1 MNNASDSNVAPAH
14 TAAPAALSFPRT
26 MLFVSGER
34 AERFDKAMAAGAD
47 VVCIDL
53 EDAVAPTLKDEA
65 RRAVLQWL
73 SAQGARAAHQRPE
86 LALRVNG
93 VRTLHG
99 LKDIL
104 ALADARIRLDWLLV
118 PKTECETEI
127 ACIDAWLGP
136 ARAPTV
142 ALIETPLG
150 IERAAR
156 IAAAGGSLAALML
169 GGADLS
175 AELDAQFGWA
185 GLAYARGR
193 LVNAAKSAGL
203 QAWDVPH
210 IALDDTEGLAQET
223 RDCIALGF
231 NCKTAIHPRQIPTI
245 HEAFVPP
252 ADQVDWARALLAE
265 PASATAG
272 GAFLFRGRMV
282 DAPVLRKARRIA
294 TLAAASPSST
304 PRT

>member
-1 MNNASDSNVAPAH
+1 MSNHSTFSTASIGVA
-14 TAAPAALSFPRT
+14 TGAPISVPRS
-26 MLFVSGER
+26 MLFVSGEKP
-34 AERFDKAMAAGAD
+34 ERFDKAMAAGAD

-65 RRAVLQWL
+65 RKAVLEWL
-73 SAQGARAAHQRPE
+73 SSHAARGGDGRSE
-86 LALRVNG
+86 LAVRING

-104 ALADARIRLDWLLV
+104 AIAEANIRLDWLLL

-127 ACIDAWLGP
+127 ACIDAWLGLNKVP
-136 ARAPTV
+136 VV

-150 IERAAR
+150 IERASR

-175 AELDAQFGWA
+175 AELDAQFDWA

-193 LVNAAKSAGL
+193 LVNAAKSTGL

-210 IALDDTEGLAQET
+210 IHLDDSDGLSMET
-223 RDCIALGF
+223 RACIALGF
-231 NCKTAIHPRQIPTI
+231 NCKTAIHPRQISTI
-245 HEAFVPP
+245 HDAFAP
-252 ADQVDWARALLAE
+252 ATEQVEWARALMAAPE
-265 PASATAG
+265 TVTAR

-282 DAPVLRKARRIA
+282 DAPVLRKARRIVS
-294 TLAAASPSST
+294 LASASTSIPT
-304 PRT
+304 T